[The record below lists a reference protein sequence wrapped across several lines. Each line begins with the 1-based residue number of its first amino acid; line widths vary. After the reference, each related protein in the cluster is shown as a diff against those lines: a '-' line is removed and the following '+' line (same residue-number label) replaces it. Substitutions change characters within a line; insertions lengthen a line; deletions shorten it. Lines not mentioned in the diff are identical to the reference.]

1 MTYALLHTLHLLS
14 AIFFIGTL
22 FVEVAMLAQAKRSLD
37 AGSRETLE
45 RALGVR
51 SRVVLHWVV
60 LVVYGAGIGLAWF
73 HRAALANPLASSFGT
88 LLSLKILLAI
98 GVFLSFGLV
107 AVLLRSGRM
116 SPARY
121 RTLHMVILAQMVGIV
136 LLAKGMFYLTW

>member
-14 AIFFIGTL
+14 AIFFIGTV
-22 FVEVAMLAQAKRSLD
+22 FVEVAMLARAKRALEPG
-37 AGSRETLE
+37 ARETLE
-45 RALGVR
+45 RALGAR

-60 LVVYGAGIGLAWF
+60 LFVYGAGIGLAWF
-73 HRAALANPLASSFGT
+73 HRSALADPFASSFGT

-116 SPARY
+116 NPARY
-121 RTLHMVILAQMVGIV
+121 HALHLVILSQMLAIV
-136 LLAKGMFYLTW
+136 VLAKAMFYLAW